1 MDVGGAKLV
10 VERELCVGAGQCVLV
25 APEVFEQDDLD
36 GRVVLLD
43 PVPPEA
49 ADDPA
54 VQEAV
59 LRCPAG
65 ALSLSLGIGIG

>member
-1 MDVGGAKLV
+1 MDMDGAKVV
-10 VERELCVGAGQCVLV
+10 VERDVCVGAGQCVLV
-25 APEVFEQDDLD
+25 APEVFEQDDID
-36 GRVVLLD
+36 GRVILLD
-43 PVPPEA
+43 PVPPGA

-65 ALSLSLGIGIG
+65 ALSLSTD